1 MKYEQIIYTT
11 ADRVALLKL
20 NRPGKLNA
28 WTSQM
33 AEEVRDAM
41 YYAAQ
46 DEMVRVIVLTG
57 EGKGF
62 CAGADMAELE
72 QASDKRVLDMDETIS
87 PERQVSAMMGT
98 KTVEELEPDNPDNIL
113 PDFRKRYSYLPA
125 IPKPIIAAINGPA
138 VGLGLIVALFCDL
151 RFTSEKARFSTAFS
165 RRGLIAEHGISW
177 ILPRIIGLS
186 NALDLLFSARVID
199 AQEAFRIGLIN
210 RVFPEEGFME
220 GVLAYASELTES
232 VSPRSLSVIKKQL
245 YNARFQTLAEASEAA
260 DRELIMSLRSADFKE
275 GVAHFIEKRPPVFTG
290 M

>member
-1 MKYEQIIYTT
+1 
-11 ADRVALLKL
+11 
-20 NRPGKLNA
+20 
-28 WTSQM
+28 M

-41 YYAAQ
+41 YCAAQ
-46 DEMVRVIVLTG
+46 DEMVRIIVLTG
-57 EGKGF
+57 EGRGF
-62 CAGADMAELE
+62 CAGADMADLE
-72 QASDKRVLDMDETIS
+72 NASDKRVLDMDETIS
-87 PERQVSAMMGT
+87 PEQQVSAMMGT
-98 KTVEELEPDNPDNIL
+98 KTVEELERNNPDNIR

-151 RFTSEKARFSTAFS
+151 RFASEKARFSTAFS
-165 RRGLIAEHGISW
+165 RRGLIAEHGIRW
-177 ILPRIIGLS
+177 MLPRIIGLS

-245 YNARFQTLAEASEAA
+245 YNARFQTLAEASEAV